1 MQSVWILTTEHNDY
15 DQHGEYFVEVF
26 KECPTLDQLR
36 FAGVEGDSLSHVK
49 QGGGRT
55 DKYEDQWW
63 YLRKHNL

>member
-26 KECPTLDQLR
+26 KEYPTLDQLR
-36 FAGVEGDSLSHVK
+36 FAGVEEDSLSHVK

-63 YLRKHNL
+63 HLRKHNL